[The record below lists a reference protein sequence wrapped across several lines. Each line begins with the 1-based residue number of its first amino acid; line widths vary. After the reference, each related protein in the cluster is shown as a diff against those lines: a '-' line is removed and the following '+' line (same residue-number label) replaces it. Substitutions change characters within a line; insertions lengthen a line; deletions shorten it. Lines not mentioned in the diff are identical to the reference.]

1 MLRRTSYGPGSRSE
15 FLLMDTLAALLD
27 TAELTTEMK
36 TPSREDGLLRSEQ
49 N

>member
-1 MLRRTSYGPGSRSE
+1 MAQAEEVNCIS
-15 FLLMDTLAALLD
+15 LLMDTLAALPD

-36 TPSREDGLLRSEQ
+36 TPGLEDGLLRSEQ